1 MTNDIEERWAAL
13 AGQFAPRVPIR
24 AHDGYDEVRPG
35 QLREA
40 IWNQREATV
49 LVVDVDDVRA
59 EVIVN
64 PVSLEPGVADANTV
78 ILEGEL
84 SPMRGGVAI
93 WPNISATMSF
103 VVLYDLVAEL
113 PDDILA
119 TLLTRDEQSSKRLRH
134 GGSPRFGSTPLPGS
148 GAERAIDELFDSIDE
163 LASVR
168 PHRPSTPEAQKQTKF
183 PLGLTALIE
192 TLEITQATAMA
203 VIKGQRTLSSDQAE
217 AVARVAGVSIEDVLA
232 AARPLPDDLV
242 RELMEPRWRSTIR
255 GLARSG
261 DEDGAREELGRRAFA
276 LAARGKGSGREL
288 WRQRIQA
295 VLAAESA

>member
-1 MTNDIEERWAAL
+1 MTNEVEDRWAAL
-13 AGQFAPRVPIR
+13 AAQFAPRTPIR
-24 AHDGYDEVRPG
+24 AHDGYDDVRAG

-49 LVVDVDDVRA
+49 LIVDVDDARA

-78 ILEGEL
+78 LLEGEL
-84 SPMRGGVAI
+84 SPLRGGVAI
-93 WPNISATMSF
+93 WPNINATMSF
-103 VVLYDLVAEL
+103 VVLDDVVAEL
-113 PDDILA
+113 PND
-119 TLLTRDEQSSKRLRH
+119 TLSTLPARDTQGARRLRH
-134 GGSPRFGSTPLPGS
+134 GESPRFGSMPLPGS
-148 GAERAIDELFDSIDE
+148 GAERAINELFDSIDE

-168 PHRPSTPEAQKQTKF
+168 PHRPSTSEAQKQTKF
-183 PLGLTALIE
+183 PLGLAALID
-192 TLEITQATAMA
+192 TLGITQAAAMA
-203 VIKGQRTLSSDQAE
+203 VIKGQRALSSDQAE
-217 AVARVAGVSIEDVLA
+217 AVARVANVPIEDVLA
-232 AARPLPDDLV
+232 AAQPLPDDLV

-255 GLARSG
+255 NLAHAG
-261 DEDGAREELGRRAFA
+261 DEDEAREELGRRAFA